1 MTKEEVEQAFN
12 GVSPY
17 YAYKQGVQD
26 GIAYNEESFRREAA
40 KDILQSIIVTASQV
54 YEMESLDK
62 SIWCEQAIE
71 WADTLIAKLKEK

>member
-1 MTKEEVEQAFN
+1 MTKEEAKEILQMEVDWDWE
-12 GVSPY
+12 
-17 YAYKQGVQD
+17 K
-26 GIAYNEESFRREAA
+26 FRREAV

-54 YEMESLDK
+54 YEMESLNK